1 MRYVELRDS
10 DARSRLVMQ
19 RTQTVVSDE
28 TLRPSMDAP
37 NPEVGTQLSFY
48 PQLVTLVDS
57 TDPATVHLTEL
68 WEERPNIL
76 PVDLIGM
83 YFTG

>member
-1 MRYVELRDS
+1 
-10 DARSRLVMQ
+10 MQ
-19 RTQTVVSDE
+19 RTQTVVSDG
-28 TLRPSMDAP
+28 TLGPTAEVP

-48 PQLVTLVDS
+48 PQLVTSVDW
-57 TDPATVHLTEL
+57 TDPAIVHGTEL
-68 WEERPNIL
+68 LEEGPNSL